1 MDELLKK
8 LEGAAGQAGSGNAAI
23 GGPGGLLGEG
33 GFGSVLGGALGGC
46 VGGSV
51 GGGLGGLLRGA
62 MLPALLPSLLRILGG
77 QTASGQ
83 TAMHEPRP

>member
-33 GFGSVLGGALGGC
+33 GFGSVLGGALGG
-46 VGGSV
+46 
-51 GGGLGGLLRGA
+51 LLRGA